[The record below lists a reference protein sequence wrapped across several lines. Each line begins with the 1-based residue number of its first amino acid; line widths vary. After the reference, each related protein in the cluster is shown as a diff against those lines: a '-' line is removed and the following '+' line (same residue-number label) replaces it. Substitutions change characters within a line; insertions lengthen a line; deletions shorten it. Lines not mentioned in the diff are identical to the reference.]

1 MEFCD
6 LAVDVLT
13 DLEELLLKTLSVAL
27 FQHIIDATG
36 KGMQSTTFYYLLAE

>member
-1 MEFCD
+1 MKFCD

-13 DLEELLLKTLSVAL
+13 DLEELLLKTLSVAI

-36 KGMQSTTFYYLLAE
+36 KGMQSATFLNLLAE